1 MKLPLSA
8 VERKAVRQGIIDKRK
23 KQGPLLL
30 CTDMPVTVKTRRYT
44 STLARM
50 SIDELKYSWKPKE
63 KLKCKEKLR

>member
-8 VERKAVRQGIIDKRK
+8 VERKAARQGIIGKTK

-30 CTDMPVTVKTRRYT
+30 HTDMPVTVKT
-44 STLARM
+44 STLAWI
-50 SIDELKYSWKPKE
+50 SIDELKYSS